1 MEQPKP
7 PSWQDHGGQPSPSK
21 PPRIASSLSAKV
33 ARLTAELEAMR
44 ANRDEWA
51 QIDKAEIAKLRED
64 LQRLRDG
71 APDNALAAKDAE
83 IARLRAE
90 LDAAHASI
98 NQHLGQTAAHR
109 KEADALLKEI
119 DAAHAALGIGPRDAV
134 TIAEAVEALKRERD
148 TARAALDK
156 EREATLR
163 DLHRELIECGREWQ
177 ANGHRPT
184 HDEYLRQVDLVAR
197 RAAEAKEPR

>member
-83 IARLRAE
+83 IARLRA
-90 LDAAHASI
+90 
-98 NQHLGQTAAHR
+98 
-109 KEADALLKEI
+109 
-119 DAAHAALGIGPRDAV
+119 
-134 TIAEAVEALKRERD
+134 
-148 TARAALDK
+148 ALDK
-156 EREATLR
+156 EREV
-163 DLHRELIECGREWQ
+163 C
-177 ANGHRPT
+177 
-184 HDEYLRQVDLVAR
+184 DEARRLVGVPNPFDPKWNEDMRAWCDRYSAR

>member
-119 DAAHAALGIGPRDAV
+119 DAAHAALGIGPRVGVCGEKPCRRIVHPGTHPHQGGRFGVAG
-134 TIAEAVEALKRERD
+134 TIHVVR
-148 TARAALDK
+148 
-156 EREATLR
+156 
-163 DLHRELIECGREWQ
+163 
-177 ANGHRPT
+177 
-184 HDEYLRQVDLVAR
+184 V
-197 RAAEAKEPR
+197 